1 MRTAQATMEGRNMS
15 DDVLELDEHSHDALE
30 FLLLLLR
37 LPEPTRDRIVITSH
51 DDVKSALDKQLVDA
65 TPP

>member
-1 MRTAQATMEGRNMS
+1 MS
-15 DDVLELDEHSHDALE
+15 DDVLELDELSHDALE